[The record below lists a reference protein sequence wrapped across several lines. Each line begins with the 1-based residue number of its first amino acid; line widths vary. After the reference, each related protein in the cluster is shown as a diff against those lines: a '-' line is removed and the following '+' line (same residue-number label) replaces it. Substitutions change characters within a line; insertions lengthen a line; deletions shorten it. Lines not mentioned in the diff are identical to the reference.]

1 MKTIKINR
9 KTHRIPVAL
18 ERVIMSIANYGPSA
32 VSDFTERRQR
42 GFTSNAIANL
52 ADPAGATAGALEIRY
67 SGYSVLPDVCKDRPR
82 VKRWV
87 VPTSIRRLN
96 LVASKLRAAN

>member
-9 KTHRIPVAL
+9 KAHKIPVAL
-18 ERVIMSIANYGPSA
+18 ERVILSIANYGPSA

-42 GFTSNAIANL
+42 GFSSNPVAHL
-52 ADPAGATAGALEIRY
+52 YDVTGSTAGALEIRNTDY
-67 SGYSVLPDVCKDRPR
+67 AVLPKVCAARPR

-87 VPTSIRRLN
+87 LAASTRRLN
-96 LVASKLRAAN
+96 LVARKLREA